1 MRLTLCVMVFCIGV
15 LAYADVPPKASPKEQ
30 AEAALRLAQAHR
42 LLKQGDTLPLLAAEA
57 QSRVSGLPLV
67 IWVGISPPK
76 NLDPMPPAVHT
87 RSATWNGD
95 STPRVVLVRQ
105 DGRAASLP
113 AEEVRRD
120 PVAAVMVLVESR

>member
-1 MRLTLCVMVFCIGV
+1 MRLTLCVMVFCIGA
-15 LAYADVPPKASPKEQ
+15 LAYADAPVKPTAKEQ
-30 AEAALRLAQAHR
+30 AEAALKAAQMQR
-42 LLKQGDTLPLLAAEA
+42 ITRQEGTLPLLAAEA

-67 IWVGISPPK
+67 IWVGIAPPK

-87 RSATWNGD
+87 RSLAWNGD
-95 STPRVVLVRQ
+95 STARVVLVRQ

-120 PVAAVMVLVESR
+120 PVAALMVLVESR